1 MLPLGS
7 GPPPAALRAAFPP
20 ESPLTA
26 LCVTSLL
33 HTRHSFLF
41 KAKEGLKCRKMPNKH
56 ENYHFVIKTGY
67 GRMAG
72 PFAHKERRA
81 LLLSLFRAPTQ
92 LRSRP
97 AENFT

>member
-1 MLPLGS
+1 M
-7 GPPPAALRAAFPP
+7 
-20 ESPLTA
+20 
-26 LCVTSLL
+26 
-33 HTRHSFLF
+33 LF